1 MRTGSDFS
9 KLWSGDQDISEFWT
23 YSHWKGDNPT
33 QEQIQ
38 EKMDLFDAAMTH
50 KDSTDAVRELQLEQ
64 MYKDNMAPYL
74 SLKNQP
80 QKLPSEKTITDII
93 FGNDTSA
100 IINRLNK

>member
-1 MRTGSDFS
+1 MCIRDR
-9 KLWSGDQDISEFWT
+9 
-23 YSHWKGDNPT
+23 DNPT
-33 QEQIQ
+33 QELIQ
-38 EKMDLFDAAMTH
+38 EKMDLFDANMTH

-64 MYKDNMAPYL
+64 MYNDNMAPYL